1 MPGLK
6 TGVESDIFR
15 LKKGKIWRSGRHTP
29 IKNSQEYS
37 PGYPYQRE
45 LKEDNGTA
53 PGLHNTRFMSQARQT
68 RHFARNEC
76 VRLSWLLERLLCRP
90 VCTMI
95 RSLCGSCLMTGEN
108 SLENTFRPPSIS
120 PLSPSLTNACPAG
133 YMTRGSVFKPDSS
146 SLYQPF
152 DTLVAEINT
161 IFFRTVITVP
171 SCAWYGTYSTA
182 IALRSRKYSL
192 LCNISFTLANKK

>member
-1 MPGLK
+1 MDLGCQVWK
-6 TGVESDIFR
+6 RVWKVIFLLWNR
-15 LKKGKIWRSGRHTP
+15 VKIWRSGRHTP

-95 RSLCGSCLMTGEN
+95 RSPCGSCLMTGEN

-120 PLSPSLTNACPAG
+120 PQETWLGGQFSSLTVQVYTNLS
-133 YMTRGSVFKPDSS
+133 TH
-146 SLYQPF
+146 SLQKSTLLSFEQSLQCHLVPGMGLTPQPSHWKSK
-152 DTLVAEINT
+152 IS
-161 IFFRTVITVP
+161 IVI
-171 SCAWYGTYSTA
+171 
-182 IALRSRKYSL
+182 
-192 LCNISFTLANKK
+192 